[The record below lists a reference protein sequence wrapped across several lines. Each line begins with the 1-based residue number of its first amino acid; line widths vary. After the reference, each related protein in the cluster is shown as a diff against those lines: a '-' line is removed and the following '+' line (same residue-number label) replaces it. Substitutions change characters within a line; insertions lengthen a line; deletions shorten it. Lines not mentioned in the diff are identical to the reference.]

1 MAHQCYYEDR
11 IEIEYDWETE
21 RQFLVRTVRAD
32 WYDRKKSQL
41 KQLDVYKEYETGT
54 YYENNRFF
62 ARNIVSTMM
71 GYLVFYPG
79 ERIIQT
85 GYWYGGNQIAA
96 NDPDDWQTYGTE
108 RIGGCYPENNTS
120 DRDIENVLKVYPNF
134 KYIINKINRAELNNP
149 LLMDIINVYKEHP
162 EVEGLCQLGLYRIA
176 LNKQLY
182 KLSLVKRKQVIKFIM
197 ENHQAMNKWTTL
209 RSIQACIKYKSDLA
223 TYEKYQR
230 NWQVITFEEYL
241 HLNKKGVPDYN
252 RIRLYADYLEMC
264 KKLGHDLKDKY
275 WHFPSDLD
283 KAHAKVMEEL
293 KNVRETA
300 SKLKG
305 EYLKAVVKPML
316 KYNANINGYDI
327 FIPDDIEIIQ
337 KQCDVL
343 YQCLIRNGYVEK
355 VLMQDEILAFIW
367 KDGKPV
373 ATAEIFYNGKLGQ
386 FYGDERGHARG
397 ESCLPSEECQAA
409 FNEWF
414 KKFKPIKE
422 KAPKRN
428 IHYYKGFYHKLSD
441 TQFEGW
447 GDFKFEIG
455 KTYETKFSN
464 DEINVLGGE
473 KCNATDK
480 VFHFCES
487 ITEIS
492 KHYNPTCY
500 CEIEPLGAV
509 VEHNGA
515 LLSNRI
521 KIIRFIPE
529 EEVKRIKQQE
539 ELLCQN

>member
-11 IEIEYDWETE
+11 IEIECDWETE

-54 YYENNRFF
+54 YYGNDRFF

-96 NDPDDWQTYGTE
+96 NEPDDWQTYGTE
-108 RIGGCYPENNTS
+108 RIGGCYPENNSS

-197 ENHQAMNKWTTL
+197 EHHEQMNKWTTL

-264 KKLGHDLKDKY
+264 KKVGHDLKDKY

-327 FIPDDIEIIQ
+327 FIPDDIETIQ

-441 TQFEGW
+441 TQFKGW
-447 GDFKFEIG
+447 NDFKFEIG

>member
-1 MAHQCYYEDR
+1 
-11 IEIEYDWETE
+11 
-21 RQFLVRTVRAD
+21 
-32 WYDRKKSQL
+32 
-41 KQLDVYKEYETGT
+41 
-54 YYENNRFF
+54 
-62 ARNIVSTMM
+62 
-71 GYLVFYPG
+71 
-79 ERIIQT
+79 
-85 GYWYGGNQIAA
+85 
-96 NDPDDWQTYGTE
+96 
-108 RIGGCYPENNTS
+108 
-120 DRDIENVLKVYPNF
+120 
-134 KYIINKINRAELNNP
+134 
-149 LLMDIINVYKEHP
+149 
-162 EVEGLCQLGLYRIA
+162 
-176 LNKQLY
+176 
-182 KLSLVKRKQVIKFIM
+182 
-197 ENHQAMNKWTTL
+197 
-209 RSIQACIKYKSDLA
+209 
-223 TYEKYQR
+223 
-230 NWQVITFEEYL
+230 
-241 HLNKKGVPDYN
+241 
-252 RIRLYADYLEMC
+252 
-264 KKLGHDLKDKY
+264 
-275 WHFPSDLD
+275 
-283 KAHAKVMEEL
+283 MEEL

-327 FIPDDIEIIQ
+327 FIPDDIETIQ

-441 TQFEGW
+441 TQFKGW
-447 GDFKFEIG
+447 NDFKFEIG

-521 KIIRFIPE
+521 KILRFIPE
-529 EEVKRIKQQE
+529 EEVNQIIAKEKGTRLI
-539 ELLCQN
+539 

>member
-32 WYDRKKSQL
+32 WYDKKNSQL

-96 NDPDDWQTYGTE
+96 NEPEDWQTYGTE
-108 RIGGCYPENNTS
+108 RIGGCYPENKSS

-197 ENHQAMNKWTTL
+197 ENHEQMDKWTTL
-209 RSIQACIKYKSDLA
+209 RSIQACIKYKSDLK
-223 TYEKYQR
+223 TYKEYQR

-264 KKLGHDLKDKY
+264 KKVGHDLKDKY

-327 FIPDDIEIIQ
+327 FIPEDIETIQ

-397 ESCLPSEECQAA
+397 ESCLPSEDCQAA

-441 TQFEGW
+441 TQFKGW

>member
-11 IEIEYDWETE
+11 IEIEYDWENE

-32 WYDRKKSQL
+32 WYDKKNKQL

-85 GYWYGGNQIAA
+85 GYWYGGNQIA
-96 NDPDDWQTYGTE
+96 NNEPEDWQTYGTE

-197 ENHQAMNKWTTL
+197 ENHQAMDKHTTL
-209 RSIQACIKYKSDLA
+209 RSIQACIKYKSDLK
-223 TYEKYQR
+223 TYEAYQR

-264 KKLGHDLKDKY
+264 KKVGHDLKDKY
-275 WHFPSDLD
+275 WHFPSDLH
-283 KAHAKVMEEL
+283 KSHAKVMEEL

-327 FIPDDIEIIQ
+327 FIPEDIETIQ

-397 ESCLPSEECQAA
+397 ESCLPSDDCQAA

-441 TQFEGW
+441 TQFKGW

-455 KTYETKFSN
+455 KTYETKFSD

-521 KIIRFIPE
+521 KIVRFIPE

-539 ELLCQN
+539 ELL